1 MWGRKQPC
9 AASQVTSKQ
18 NCTWFLL
25 PTVVLM
31 SDTVWHGV
39 SVAHWCRELGLT
51 WRHMTKLCLIITEAY
66 IIDSALKKKSNSA
79 FSSVLHLTYAGP
91 KVGVWITNQLLW
103 LFQCFF
109 PGTWHMPASLSKA
122 HSSHFSSFSLFNSL
136 SSFTS
141 RLQKAQTGVWI
152 ILESLLRKPDPS
164 NDGGGGGGLFSLH
177 NWG

>member
-66 IIDSALKKKSNSA
+66 IIDSALKKKKVTLLFHLFCIWPMLDLKSVFESPTNSFGY
-79 FSSVLHLTYAGP
+79 FSVSFQEHDTCLLHFPRLTP
-91 KVGVWITNQLLW
+91 PI
-103 LFQCFF
+103 F
-109 PGTWHMPASLSKA
+109 PLSPSLIL
-122 HSSHFSSFSLFNSL
+122 SL
-136 SSFTS
+136 
-141 RLQKAQTGVWI
+141 
-152 ILESLLRKPDPS
+152 PS
-164 NDGGGGGGLFSLH
+164 PPGFRRHRQVYG
-177 NWG
+177 